1 MTVAETVAPLV
12 RAVFGREAPVAIR
25 GWDGSRS
32 GPANAQWALKINNRR
47 GLRRLLWAPNE
58 LGFAR
63 AYVSGDIEIQGDLL
77 EGMSVL
83 EQISDPMN
91 GPGVRID
98 TETKRALMK
107 TAVRLGVMDCPRS
120 RRPRRSSPPAVLGTT
135 NDAMPPRS
143 ATTMT
148 SATTST
154 AWYWAS
160 R

>member
-12 RAVFGREAPVAIR
+12 RAVLGPEAPVAIR

-32 GPANAQWALKINNRR
+32 GPAIAQWALKINNRR

-77 EGMSVL
+77 AGLSVL
-83 EQISDPMN
+83 EQVSDPIN

-98 TETKRALMK
+98 TETKSALVK
-107 TAVRLGVMDCPRS
+107 TALRLGVIACPRS
-120 RRPRRSSPPAVLGTT
+120 RRPRRRSWRAGVGTT
-135 NDAMPPRS
+135 SGATPPGS
-143 ATTMT
+143 ATTTT

-154 AWYWAS
+154 AWCWAN